1 MRKAILLC
9 GGYGTRLGTLTKNLP
24 KPLLEIGGKPLLQ
37 HIVDR
42 LNLHGI
48 HQIIINTHYLPVHI
62 NKVMEMRALY
72 YHVPRLLGHKG
83 TIYALKDWIKD
94 DYFFVINGDTL
105 SNVNYTE
112 MINLKWTDEIMA
124 LMDEN
129 RAAGTWLYPPLYFE
143 DADLSIRPYRPNDLV
158 WHDVGTK
165 ERLKQARQYYEEATI

>member
-1 MRKAILLC
+1 MKAIVLA
-9 GGYGTRLGTLTKNLP
+9 GGYGTKLGTLTKNLP
-24 KPLLEIGGKPLLQ
+24 KPLIEVAGKPVLQ
-37 HIVDR
+37 HIIDR

-48 HQIIINTHYLPVHI
+48 YQIIINTHYLPVHI
-62 NKVMEMRALY
+62 NKAIETRALY

-112 MINLKWTDEIMA
+112 MINLKRENEILA

-129 RAAGTWLYPPLYFE
+129 RCAGTWLYPPKFLE
-143 DADLSIRPYRPNDLV
+143 NSNLSIRPYRPNDLV
-158 WHDVGTK
+158 WYDIGTRS
-165 ERLKQARQYYEEATI
+165 RLKEARKYYESETN